1 MSARPA
7 KWLFWIVLP
16 TVGLLGLVSSRS
28 SPREEALTYIE
39 RGALSRWVSYQGVL
53 EARQV
58 DVIAS
63 QLSGSSVIE
72 FLAPEG
78 APVQAGDVL
87 ARFDR
92 SQLERERLRVER
104 DYLLAEAEL
113 RSLEHA
119 DLPLKLNEMTLQLLE
134 ARAEYEAENQYLAE
148 SIEMMEEGLVSGPEV
163 EKQRLHVQ
171 RLEARLKQ
179 LARQVQLTRE
189 FLHPARLAQARATF
203 EAAEQALH
211 LARRELDHAVV
222 RAPRAGTV
230 SYRPLH
236 LGADYRVVRVGD
248 TLFKNQPF
256 LAIPDMRDVVVE
268 FHVPEGELSLVAEG
282 AEVVVAPIAYPD
294 LALYGRVQTV
304 ASVAQILPGR
314 SSAQKFF
321 RVLVDM
327 QDADP
332 RLRSGMTVIVRVLAF
347 HEPDALLLP
356 RTALQWRDGQAF
368 VEVKRDGRWQR
379 EPVPIGRTSDT
390 HLEVEGDFEEGLALR
405 RP

>member
-7 KWLFWIVLP
+7 RWLFWIALP
-16 TVGLLGLVSSRS
+16 IVGLLGLVSSRS
-28 SPREEALTYIE
+28 SPREDSFTYIE
-39 RGALSRWVSYQGVL
+39 RGPLSRWVSYQGVL

-58 DVIAS
+58 DVVAS

-92 SQLERERLRVER
+92 SQLDRERLRIER

-134 ARAEYEAENQYLAE
+134 ARTEYKAERQYLAE

-163 EKQRLHVQ
+163 EKQRLHVE
-171 RLEARLKQ
+171 RLEARLNQ
-179 LARQVQLTRE
+179 MARQVQLTRD

-211 LARRELDHAVV
+211 LARGELGHAIV

-236 LGADYRVVRVGD
+236 IGGEYRVVRVGD

-268 FHVPEGELSLVAEG
+268 FHVPEGELSLVGEG

-294 LALYGRVQTV
+294 LVLHGRVQTV
-304 ASVAQILPGR
+304 ASVAQMLPGR
-314 SSAQKFF
+314 GAAQKFF
-321 RVLVDM
+321 RVLVDV

-347 HEPDALLLP
+347 HEPDTLLLP
-356 RTALQWRDGQAF
+356 RIALQWQDGEAF
-368 VEVKRDGRWQR
+368 VEVKRDGHWQR
-379 EPVPIGRTSDT
+379 RPVPIGRASDT
-390 HLEVEGDFEEGLALR
+390 HLEVAGDFEEGLALR